1 MKRKLSDLKHEAS
14 QLSPLISVGKNGITE
29 PLIEELI
36 YQLKQHKLVKVKIH
50 KTALNNEDK
59 QTFAEE
65 LSIRTGSE
73 LIEMRGSNVVLYR
86 K

>member
-1 MKRKLSDLKHEAS
+1 MKRKLSDLKHEGS

-29 PLIEELI
+29 TLVEELI
-36 YQLKQHKLVKVKIH
+36 YQLKQHKLVKVKIQ

-59 QTFAEE
+59 KTLAEE
-65 LSIRTGSE
+65 LSIRTGSQ
-73 LIEMRGSNVVLYR
+73 LIEMRGSNAVLYR

>member
-29 PLIEELI
+29 TLIEELI
-36 YQLKQHKLVKVKIH
+36 YQLKQHKLVKIKIH
-50 KTALNNEDK
+50 KSALNNEDK
-59 QTFAEE
+59 NTLAEE
-65 LSIRTGSE
+65 LSIRTGSQ
-73 LIEMRGSNVVLYR
+73 LIEMRGNNVVLYR

>member
-1 MKRKLSDLKHEAS
+1 MKRKLSDLKQEGS

-29 PLIEELI
+29 TLVEELI
-36 YQLKQHKLVKVKIH
+36 YQLKQHKLVKVKIQ

-59 QTFAEE
+59 KTLAEE
-65 LSIRTGSE
+65 LSIRTGSQ
-73 LIEMRGSNVVLYR
+73 LIEMRGSNAVLYR